1 MNKHLKLFLQGT
13 LLLTPFAITVYIIY
27 SLLNFIIR
35 TFAGLG
41 IFDSPWLNF
50 VVGFFSLLGLIYV
63 AGILAQSFIFNKFFD
78 NIEEHVEKLP
88 VIRHIYSPVKD
99 FINAFAGNNKRFT
112 KPVLV
117 TTNIQSNIQEMGF
130 ITQDDLSEFSIKD
143 KFAVYLPYSY
153 AFSGRV
159 IIVPKEQVQE
169 MDIAGSDAM
178 KFIVSG
184 GVSDIEKPE
193 TGK

>member
-13 LLLTPFAITVYIIY
+13 LLLMPFAITVYVIY
-27 SLLNFIIR
+27 ALLNFIVT
-35 TFAGLG
+35 TFTGLG
-41 IFDSPWLNF
+41 IFESAWLNF
-50 VVGFFSLLGLIYV
+50 VVGFFSLLLLIYL

-78 NIEEHVEKLP
+78 NLEDHVEKLP

-99 FINAFAGNNKRFT
+99 FINAFAGNKKRFT

-130 ITQDDLSEFSIKD
+130 ITQDDLSEFNIKD
-143 KFAVYLPYSY
+143 KVAVYLPYSY

-159 IIVPKEQVQE
+159 IIVPNVQVSP

-184 GVSDIEKPE
+184 GVSDIEKPS
-193 TGK
+193 